1 MSIEPVLHS
10 FAYSLDY
17 LRDQVADVDADII
30 VAKPFRIQN
39 HPLWVI
45 GHLAFACE
53 LLGGAI
59 GTPAWLPDGWAQRY
73 GTGSEPRE
81 DPKAYE
87 SKATA
92 LAILRDAQSRLAT
105 AAQNLSDAEL
115 AAPFPDPAYLDV
127 FPTIRHAFTQ
137 VLVGHAAFHI
147 GQVSVWRKA
156 MRLPSMRRSF
166 E

>member
-17 LRDQVADVDADII
+17 LREQVADVDADVI
-30 VAKPFRIQN
+30 VAKPFGIQN

-45 GHLAFACE
+45 GHLTFACE

-59 GTPAWLPDGWAQRY
+59 GLPAWLPLGWTQRY

-81 DPKAYE
+81 DPTAYE
-87 SKATA
+87 TKDEA
-92 LAILRDAQSRLAT
+92 LAILGDAQSRLTSAVRK
-105 AAQNLSDAEL
+105 LSDAEFDG
-115 AAPFPDPAYLDV
+115 PFPDPALRDV
-127 FPTIRHAFTQ
+127 FPTIRLALTQ

-147 GQVSVWRKA
+147 GQVSVWRRA
-156 MRLPSMRRSF
+156 MRLPSMPRAF

>member
-1 MSIEPVLHS
+1 MYIEPILHS

-17 LRDQVADVDADII
+17 LREQVADVDGDII
-30 VAKPFRIQN
+30 VAKPFGIQN

-45 GHLAFACE
+45 GHLTFACE

-59 GTPAWLPDGWAQRY
+59 GLPTWLPDGWAQRY

-81 DPKAYE
+81 DPTAYE
-87 SKATA
+87 TKDAA
-92 LAILRDAQSRLAT
+92 LANLDDAQSRLTSAVRKLSE
-105 AAQNLSDAEL
+105 AQLDE
-115 AAPFPDPAYLDV
+115 PFPDPAVRDV
-127 FPTIRHAFTQ
+127 FPTIRHALTQ

-147 GQVSVWRKA
+147 GQVSVWRRA
-156 MRLPSMRRSF
+156 MRLPSLSRAF